1 MKYSGFH
8 YLSLFVY
15 GVFMLS
21 CASSVQQ
28 IEHSAQETV
37 NIKKLLFVPFFSESD
52 YIAQTSEEVRVAKE
66 RFLTEALHN
75 ELASEVRG
83 VEIISLEMATS
94 EFKKVEE
101 ENPGITRKD
110 AILQVARNLN
120 ADAVLIGNISEYSE
134 RQGGEFGAESPA
146 SVVFEVQLLDAANGE
161 VVWEAYFNET
171 QRTLLENVV
180 EVRKFIKRRA
190 KWISADEL
198 AREGVAEIVD
208 KLDEFLKGN
217 AATN

>member
-15 GVFMLS
+15 GMFMLS

-28 IEHSAQETV
+28 IEHSPQKTI
-37 NIKKLLFVPFFSESD
+37 NIKQILFVPFFSESD
-52 YIAQTSEEVRVAKE
+52 YITQTSEEVRVAKE

-83 VEIISLEMATS
+83 MDIISLEMATS
-94 EFKKVEE
+94 ELKKVEE

-110 AILQVARNLN
+110 AVLQLARNLN

-161 VVWEAYFNET
+161 VIWEAYFNET

-198 AREGVAEIVD
+198 AREGVTEIVD
-208 KLDEFLKGN
+208 KLDKFLKGN